1 MEGNFLNL
9 IKLTKNLKGT
19 LFLYLKTKCFPS
31 KIRNKK
37 KVYLISQILINIIL

>member
-31 KIRNKK
+31 KVRNK